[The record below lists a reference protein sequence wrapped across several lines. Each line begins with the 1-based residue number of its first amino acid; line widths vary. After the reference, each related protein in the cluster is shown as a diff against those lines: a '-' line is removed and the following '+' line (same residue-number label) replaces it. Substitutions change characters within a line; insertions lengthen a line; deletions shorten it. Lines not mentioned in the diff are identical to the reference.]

1 MRPRVFLRTA
11 EFLWQ
16 EGHTAHA
23 TEEEAIQETL
33 QMLDIYATFAER
45 DLAIPVWKG
54 PKPSSERFPGA
65 VETYSIEAMMQ
76 DGKALQAGT
85 SHFLGQNFAKAQNIT
100 FTDKTSQEA
109 FCWTTS
115 WGVSTRLIGG
125 LIMTHADDDGLV
137 LPPRIAPEQI
147 VLLPIYR
154 SDEDQSAVLKC
165 CHKLKEQ
172 LEQSQWRNENI
183 RVKVDDRDMRGGDKI
198 WQHIKQG
205 VPVRVEIGPR
215 DLAAG
220 TVSIARRDEPPKQK
234 LTMPLED
241 FPKKAADLLESVQA
255 NILKKAVDFRESH
268 SSTIDKKAEISE
280 FFDSKQDT
288 SGFAYVHVADDP
300 AVAEALDPLK
310 VTVRCT
316 PMDWPEEPGKCLYT
330 GKSVQRRSV
339 ISRSY

>member
-1 MRPRVFLRTA
+1 
-11 EFLWQ
+11 
-16 EGHTAHA
+16 
-23 TEEEAIQETL
+23 
-33 QMLDIYATFAER
+33 MLDIYATFAEQ

-85 SHFLGQNFAKAQNIT
+85 SHFLGQNFAKAQNIP

-154 SDEDQSAVLKC
+154 SDEDQSSVMNC
-165 CHKLKEQ
+165 CHKIKDQ

-183 RVKVDDRDMRGGDKI
+183 RVTIDDRDMRGGDKV

-234 LTMPLED
+234 FSMPLED
-241 FPKKAADLLESVQA
+241 FPKKAADVSQ
-255 NILKKAVDFRESH
+255 
-268 SSTIDKKAEISE
+268 
-280 FFDSKQDT
+280 QDT
-288 SGFAYVHVADDP
+288 AGFAYVHVADDP

-316 PMDWPEEPGKCLYT
+316 PMDWDEDPGKCLYT
-330 GKSVQRRSV
+330 GKSVSRRSV